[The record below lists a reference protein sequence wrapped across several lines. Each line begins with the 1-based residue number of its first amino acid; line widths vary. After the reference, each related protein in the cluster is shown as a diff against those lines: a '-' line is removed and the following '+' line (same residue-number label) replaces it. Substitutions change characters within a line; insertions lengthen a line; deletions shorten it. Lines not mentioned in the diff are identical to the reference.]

1 MYLEVVPYEQ
11 IYRDNKY
18 LPVQPL
24 SLYNVSVWGMVVPL
38 IPKSGS
44 GTDASVLPAVF
55 CGTELQFPSS
65 AIQKPILT
73 GRHRDLPFRK
83 PIQGNQRDW

>member
-1 MYLEVVPYEQ
+1 MPDEQ

-24 SLYNVSVWGMVVPL
+24 SLYNVGVWGMVVPL

-44 GTDASVLPAVF
+44 GTDASVLPTVF
-55 CGTELQFPSS
+55 CGTELQSPP
-65 AIQKPILT
+65 ATIQEPTLT
-73 GRHRDLPFRK
+73 ATHGDLPFRK
-83 PIQGNQRDW
+83 PIQRGLRAW

>member
-1 MYLEVVPYEQ
+1 MPDEQ
-11 IYRDNKY
+11 THRDNKH
-18 LPVQPL
+18 LPMQPL
-24 SLYNVSVWGMVVPL
+24 RLYSVGVWGMVVPL